1 MIFTALA
8 QEDFEGVET
17 ALADAFRRAQ
27 EAARNEEPI
36 VFVLSQEDLLGQRGV
51 PGAILANALLCGMRT
66 LAAEGHRANA
76 VAVGP
81 DADAGG
87 PAALDRAARGRPRR
101 RRRTRPRARGARG
114 QDPGMRSRSSP
125 ARRAASARRSPT
137 GSQRDHDVLRV
148 DIDPSVDGVV
158 ADVTN
163 PDDRARISTPS
174 TARSPCWSTTPA
186 SPATRGS

>member
-51 PGAILANALLCGMRT
+51 PGAMLANALLSGMRT

-81 DADAGG
+81 DADPEDLQHWIAQLEAGRG
-87 PAALDRAARGRPRR
+87 VAGELVRVHAAHVGKI
-101 RRRTRPRARGARG
+101 
-114 QDPGMRSRSSP
+114 Q
-125 ARRAASARRSPT
+125 
-137 GSQRDHDVLRV
+137 V
-148 DIDPSVDGVV
+148 
-158 ADVTN
+158 
-163 PDDRARISTPS
+163 
-174 TARSPCWSTTPA
+174 
-186 SPATRGS
+186 